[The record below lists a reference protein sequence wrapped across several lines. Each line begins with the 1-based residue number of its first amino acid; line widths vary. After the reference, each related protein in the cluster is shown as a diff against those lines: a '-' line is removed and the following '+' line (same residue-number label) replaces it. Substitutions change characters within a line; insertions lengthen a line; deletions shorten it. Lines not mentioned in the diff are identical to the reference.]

1 MSGKASGREGGCG
14 GLACRGRSREREVIL
29 IPGVEHQPTQ
39 QEVPALLDSPTTSP
53 NTAGRSSENG
63 SAAIDKYFRAMC
75 KHSASHLHFKAD
87 AAPKFRLKGEIR
99 NVDADPLRN
108 EDIESLVFKIMDE
121 SQIARYREQGALDFA
136 YQVGNAGRFSINL
149 FRQRGMTS
157 IVARRVPAEIKNFAQ
172 LNLPESLAE
181 LAKLNQGLL
190 LVAGP
195 AGSGKSAAIAA
206 LLEEVNQTRACH
218 IMTLEDPI
226 EFVYEDKLAFVS
238 QREIGLD
245 VSNYPAALKCM
256 LREDPDVV
264 LIGELDDQ
272 ETLSAALAV
281 AETGH
286 LVLGTVHA
294 SSAAGTISR
303 ILEMYPENNRALIRS
318 SLALNL
324 AAIVCLRLLPGLQP
338 DVPRVPVYEI
348 MICNSTLR
356 KMIVDGREG
365 EIATVVRNSAQEG
378 MIDFTESIR
387 QLVDKEW
394 ISAKTAYVVAPNPNE
409 LKMRLQ
415 GISVSGGGIIG

>member
-1 MSGKASGREGGCG
+1 MS
-14 GLACRGRSREREVIL
+14 
-29 IPGVEHQPTQ
+29 
-39 QEVPALLDSPTTSP
+39 DSPTTSP
-53 NTAGRSSENG
+53 NGAGRYSENG

-87 AAPKFRLKGEIR
+87 AAPKFRLRGEIR
-99 NVDADPLRN
+99 SVDADPLRN
-108 EDIESLVFKIMDE
+108 EQIESMIFEIMDE

-136 YQVGNAGRFSINL
+136 YQVGGAGRFRINL

-157 IVARRVPAEIKNFAQ
+157 IAARRVPTEIKSFAQ

-190 LVAGP
+190 LVTGP
-195 AGSGKSAAIAA
+195 AGSGKSTAIAA

-245 VSNYPAALKCM
+245 VSSYPEALKCM

-272 ETLSAALAV
+272 ETLSAALGV

-286 LVLGTVHA
+286 LVLGTVRS
-294 SSAAGTISR
+294 SSAVGTIAR
-303 ILEMYPENNRALIRS
+303 ILEMYPENTRALIRG

-338 DVPRVPVYEI
+338 DVPRVPAYEI
-348 MICNSTLR
+348 MTCNSTLR
-356 KMIVDGREG
+356 KMIADGREG
-365 EIATVVRNSAQEG
+365 EITTVIRNSAQEG

-409 LKMRLQ
+409 LKMRLK